1 MLRLLVRIAVAA
13 VVLVWLFARVD
24 VAEVGAAITRASPL
38 AIELATL
45 TSFVGN
51 VVIAFRLRVLLE
63 AQGVHARVTQTLGI
77 NLAAFFYN
85 LFVPVGGVGV
95 AALRLQRLSYQ
106 ARGPSSARCHA
117 VRRTRAASAG
127 FAAALTTMVC
137 DRLAA
142 TASLG
147 LVGLACWFADPHPK
161 PRGGLLALL
170 IGAGAV
176 LTLVAP
182 RAVPHEVRRFV
193 RELTTGASGT
203 WWAAVL
209 HRFSHALGSVAR
221 IPPTALARILGI
233 SILAQIPGAF
243 VFVLLGWG
251 LDLPVPAISMG
262 WIRGV
267 IVLVT
272 VLPISIG
279 GIGVREG
286 MLVYVMRTFGVPAP
300 DALALSILVF
310 ATTIL
315 APGLLGGAIEGWHWL
330 RRR

>member
-13 VVLVWLFARVD
+13 VVLVWLFGRVD
-24 VAEVGAAITRASPL
+24 LAEVGAAIARASPL
-38 AIELATL
+38 AIVLATL

-51 VVIAFRLRVLLE
+51 VVIAFRLRVLLA
-63 AQGVHARVTQTLGI
+63 AQGVQARVLQTLAI

-85 LFVPVGGVGV
+85 LFLPVGGVGV
-95 AALRLQRLSYQ
+95 AALRLQRLSHHS
-106 ARGPSSARCHA
+106 RGR
-117 VRRTRAASAG
+117 SAG
-127 FAAALTTMVC
+127 FTAALTAMVC

-142 TASLG
+142 LASLG
-147 LVGLACWFADPHPK
+147 IVGLAFWLADPHVK
-161 PRGGLLALL
+161 PRGSLLALL
-170 IGAGAV
+170 IGAATAV
-176 LTLVAP
+176 SLVAP

-193 RELTTGASGT
+193 RELTAGAAGT

-221 IPPTALARILGI
+221 IPPSALVRILGI
-233 SILAQIPGAF
+233 SILAQLPGAL

-251 LDLPVPAISMG
+251 LDLPAPPVSMA
-262 WIRGV
+262 WIRSV
-267 IVLVT
+267 TVLVT

-286 MLVYVMRTFGVPAP
+286 TLVYLLQTFGVPAS

-315 APGLLGGAIEGWHWL
+315 APGLLGGLIEGVQWL
-330 RRR
+330 RGPRRDP